1 MTEKETQIRDYLLSR
16 VKGTMKEPH
25 GKLRHPYLV
34 PGDAYGKE
42 QWDWDSCF
50 EAQAL
55 FTAFELFGEEQME
68 AFGLTREAVAAHAKG
83 CILNFLEDQEE
94 DGYLPILVED
104 GGLFEGYFK
113 AEHEKGQPM
122 NPAKLFCTF
131 LCGTCRFTG
140 DYDWFPAEQVI
151 AYLRYFEENLY
162 DEATGLFFFQ
172 DDIMVG
178 IDNNPTVFFRNPRSA
193 ADIFL
198 NCVMYREYLAAAE
211 ILGELGRRKGEESA
225 VRAEQKKGTEGGCC
239 QARQEAEEVSGQ
251 EKWRHAAEE
260 YARWAERLKE
270 AVNREMWDEHDGLY
284 YSQDLTRYRTP
295 KRVKDVAFHS
305 GLTPSWNCTP
315 LKIRFWGCFLPM
327 WAGICSAEQAERMC
341 RHLRENEDILA
352 AYGIR
357 TCARTEKMYSLEKSS
372 NPSNWLGAVWVL
384 ANVLVWKGLKD
395 YGQVEL
401 AERVRQA
408 TIELLAKNLREHG
421 ELFESY
427 HPDTGEPM
435 LHPGFLSHNM
445 PVMEMLRDGKL

>member
-16 VKGTMKEPH
+16 VKGTMREPH
-25 GKLRHPYLV
+25 GKLRYPYLV

-55 FTAFELFGEEQME
+55 FTAVELFGEEQME

-131 LCGTCRFTG
+131 LCGVCRFTG
-140 DYDWFPAEQVI
+140 DYDWFPAKQVM
-151 AYLRYFEENLY
+151 AYLQYYEENLY
-162 DEATGLFFFQ
+162 DGATGLFFFQ

-178 IDNNPTVFFRNPRSA
+178 IDNNPTVIYRNPRSA

-211 ILGELGRRKGEESA
+211 VLGELGRRKGEEST

-260 YARWAERLKE
+260 YARRAERLKE

-305 GLTPSWNCTP
+305 GLSPSWNCTP
-315 LKIRFWGCFLPM
+315 LKLRFWGCFLPM
-327 WAGICSAEQAERMC
+327 WAGICSAGQAERMC
-341 RHLRENEDILA
+341 RHLRENEAILA

-427 HPDTGEPM
+427 PPDTGEPM

>member
-16 VKGTMKEPH
+16 VKGTMKEPY

-83 CILNFLEDQEE
+83 CILNFLEAQEE

-131 LCGTCRFTG
+131 LCGACRFTG
-140 DYDWFPAEQVI
+140 DYDWFPAKQVM
-151 AYLRYFEENLY
+151 AYLQYYEENLY
-162 DEATGLFFFQ
+162 DGATGLFFFQ

-178 IDNNPTVFFRNPRSA
+178 IDNNPTVIYRNPRSA

-211 ILGELGRRKGEESA
+211 VLGKLGRGK
-225 VRAEQKKGTEGGCC
+225 
-239 QARQEAEEVSGQ
+239 
-251 EKWRHAAEE
+251 AEE
-260 YARWAERLKE
+260 YACRAQRLKE

-384 ANVLVWKGLKD
+384 ANVLVWQGLKD
-395 YGQVEL
+395 YGQGEL

-408 TIELLAKNLREHG
+408 TIELLAQNLREHG

-445 PVMEMLRDGKL
+445 PVMEMLREG

>member
-16 VKGTMKEPH
+16 VKGTMREPH
-25 GKLRHPYLV
+25 GKLRYPYLV

-83 CILNFLEDQEE
+83 CILNFLEAQEE

-131 LCGTCRFTG
+131 LCGACRFTG
-140 DYDWFPAEQVI
+140 DYDWFPTKQVI
-151 AYLRYFEENLY
+151 AYLRYYEENLY
-162 DEATGLFFFQ
+162 DGATGLFFFQ

-178 IDNNPTVFFRNPRSA
+178 IDNNPTVIYRNPRSA

-211 ILGELGRRKGEESA
+211 ILGELGRRKGEEST

-260 YARWAERLKE
+260 DARWAERLKE

-305 GLTPSWNCTP
+305 GLSPSWNCTP
-315 LKIRFWGCFLPM
+315 LKLRFWGCFLPM
-327 WAGICSAEQAERMC
+327 WAGICSAGQAERMC
-341 RHLRENEDILA
+341 RHLRENEAILA

-445 PVMEMLRDGKL
+445 PVMEMLREG

>member
-16 VKGTMKEPH
+16 VKGTMREPH
-25 GKLRHPYLV
+25 GKLRYPYLV

-55 FTAFELFGEEQME
+55 FTAVELFGEEQME

-131 LCGTCRFTG
+131 LCGVCRFTG
-140 DYDWFPAEQVI
+140 DYDWFPAKQVM
-151 AYLRYFEENLY
+151 AYLQYYEENLY
-162 DEATGLFFFQ
+162 DGATGLFFFQ

-178 IDNNPTVFFRNPRSA
+178 IDNNPTVIYRNPRSA

-211 ILGELGRRKGEESA
+211 VLGELGRRKGEEST

-260 YARWAERLKE
+260 YARRAERLKE

-305 GLTPSWNCTP
+305 GLSPSWNCTP
-315 LKIRFWGCFLPM
+315 LKLRFWGCFLPM
-327 WAGICSAEQAERMC
+327 WAGICSAGQAERMC
-341 RHLRENEDILA
+341 RHLRENEAILA

>member
-83 CILNFLEDQEE
+83 CILNFLEAQE

-131 LCGTCRFTG
+131 LCGVCRFTG
-140 DYDWFPAEQVI
+140 DYDWFPAKQVM
-151 AYLRYFEENLY
+151 AYLQYYEENLY
-162 DEATGLFFFQ
+162 DGATGLFFFQ

-178 IDNNPTVFFRNPRSA
+178 IDNNPTVIYRNPRSA

-211 ILGELGRRKGEESA
+211 VLGKLDR
-225 VRAEQKKGTEGGCC
+225 
-239 QARQEAEEVSGQ
+239 GQ
-251 EKWRHAAEE
+251 AEE
-260 YARWAERLKE
+260 YACRAQRLKE

-315 LKIRFWGCFLPM
+315 LKLRFWGCFLPM

-341 RHLRENEDILA
+341 HHLRENEDILA

-384 ANVLVWKGLKD
+384 ANVLVWQGLKD

-408 TIELLAKNLREHG
+408 TIELLAQNLREHG

-445 PVMEMLRDGKL
+445 PVMEMLREG